1 MESQKRQTSPFFQ
14 LVDFQ
19 RAMRGFFP
27 ACMALL
33 FSLIFLLSAVIAPQA
48 HAKNFSTDFISLEL
62 PVGWD
67 CVKEEIDYVCQPNNL
82 AQRSEV
88 LLAIVVKNVN
98 ATDDTFD
105 KYQAVLNE
113 PREMRDLLGNVYKS
127 EVKYV
132 RFKEIKKKQWVDS
145 LQFGSEIPGFYTR
158 YVASIEGKI
167 AGLVTYSIAE
177 SVYAKW
183 APIMDKILD
192 SIELRYD
199 PKAFDDAMNANPGSL
214 LGRRAQSGGRFAP
227 EGTQIENRREDVEGF
242 DMTNVIGFILLA
254 GAIRFYFWKKK
265 HKS

>member
-1 MESQKRQTSPFFQ
+1 MNSKNNLVSIYLNAVLVSFIFCCLYVSPPVQ
-14 LVDFQ
+14 
-19 RAMRGFFP
+19 
-27 ACMALL
+27 
-33 FSLIFLLSAVIAPQA
+33 
-48 HAKNFSTDFISLEL
+48 AKNFKTDFISLEL

-67 CVKEEIDYVCQPNNL
+67 CSKEEIDYVCQPNNL

-88 LLAIVVKNVN
+88 ILVIVVKSVN
-98 ATDDTFD
+98 AVDDNYE

-113 PREMRDLLGNVYKS
+113 PREMRDLLGNNYKS

-145 LQFGSEIPGFYTR
+145 LQFGPEIPGFYTR

-183 APIMDKILD
+183 APIMDKMLD

-199 PKAFDDAMNANPGSL
+199 PKAYNDAMAANPGSL
-214 LGRRAQSGGRFAP
+214 LGNRSKTSGRFSP
-227 EGTQIENRREDVEGF
+227 QGGELPSQKNLDDEF
-242 DMTNVIGFILLA
+242 DIAKILGIIVVAGGLGYFI
-254 GAIRFYFWKKK
+254 WKKRQNQA
-265 HKS
+265 